1 MLRHRNHRA
10 EGRNTMSEDREK
22 RPLWK
27 NPRVIH
33 GAVLTAMAVACF
45 INYWRIWFCSNWL
58 LWFCAVGYGMYWMG
72 HLAGRCA
79 RDEKTPRRKVLSRI
93 ILTIAFIPGALFISL
108 PAFWFCSLYF
118 YAHPEYA
125 KDLPTYQ
132 TRGMTLRNAAYYLD
146 GVNQLFEGDIEEED
160 LKKGAFPPDHD
171 FAEITERRHVGCW
184 DSAVSMIEYRE
195 NGTEKEITVE
205 EGLIYD
211 NHDGTDH
218 GIRAVWD
225 RKTKRLYFHYNTR

>member
-79 RDEKTPRRKVLSRI
+79 RD
-93 ILTIAFIPGALFISL
+93 
-108 PAFWFCSLYF
+108 
-118 YAHPEYA
+118 
-125 KDLPTYQ
+125 
-132 TRGMTLRNAAYYLD
+132 
-146 GVNQLFEGDIEEED
+146 
-160 LKKGAFPPDHD
+160 
-171 FAEITERRHVGCW
+171 
-184 DSAVSMIEYRE
+184 
-195 NGTEKEITVE
+195 
-205 EGLIYD
+205 
-211 NHDGTDH
+211 
-218 GIRAVWD
+218 
-225 RKTKRLYFHYNTR
+225 

>member
-1 MLRHRNHRA
+1 
-10 EGRNTMSEDREK
+10 MSEDREK

-33 GAVLTAMAVACF
+33 GAVLTAMAVVCF

-58 LWFCAVGYGMYWMG
+58 LLLCAFGYGMYWMG

-79 RDEKTPRRKVLSRI
+79 QDEKTPRRKVLSRI
-93 ILTIAFIPGALFISL
+93 ILTIFFIPGALFISL
-108 PAFWFCSLYF
+108 PAFWFCSLYLF
-118 YAHPEYA
+118 AHPEYA

-132 TRGMTLRNAAYYLD
+132 TRGMTLRNAAYFRD
-146 GVNQLFEGDIEEED
+146 GVSDYLEGDIEEED

-171 FAEITERRHVGCW
+171 FVEITEPQDAGW
-184 DSAVSMIEYRE
+184 DSAVNLIRRRE
-195 NGTEKEITVE
+195 NGTRNEITVD